1 VTGIEYKG
9 KRIPCRL
16 VIFDKDGT
24 LVDFTATW
32 VPLIRKRVDFLL
44 KALGRNGELGAT
56 LLRYW
61 GIDPVSGRIDSRG
74 PCPVSPRSDE
84 IIIGTTA
91 LYQRGYPWDESKQ
104 RVIQA
109 FDQADAASDR
119 KKMMRPIEGIQSL
132 LHDLKHRGFS
142 LALATSD
149 ERRDTEAVLSSL
161 GLENA
166 FDVVFCAE
174 EINPPKPHPE
184 TIFTICRNLSI
195 LPRETIMIG
204 DTVTDMVM
212 GKRAAVA
219 LTVGILEGGVAP
231 REELAKVADVV
242 LDSIRDLNFYAT

>member
-1 VTGIEYKG
+1 MTGIEVKG
-9 KRIPCRL
+9 KRIPCHL

-44 KALGRNGELGAT
+44 RALGRNGELGAT
-56 LLRYW
+56 LLKHW
-61 GIDPVSGRIDSRG
+61 GIDPESGRIDPRG

-84 IIIGTTA
+84 IVIGTMV

-104 RVIQA
+104 RVTQA
-109 FDQADAASDR
+109 FDQADAATDR

-132 LHDLKHRGFS
+132 LHDLKRRGVS
-142 LALATSD
+142 VALATSD
-149 ERRDTEAVLSSL
+149 ERRDTEAVLCSL

-166 FDVVFCAE
+166 FDMILCAE

-184 TIFTICRNLSI
+184 TIFTICRKLSI
-195 LPRETIMIG
+195 PPRETIMIG

-212 GKRAAVA
+212 GKRAEVA
-219 LTVGILEGGVAP
+219 LTVGIVEGGVTP
-231 REELAKVADVV
+231 REELEKVADVV
-242 LDSIRDLNFYAT
+242 LDSIRDLVFYTI